1 MDLKEAYQ
9 IEAET
14 LAIDYYG
21 KEYDELSETIQYII
35 YNKAIE
41 IVNDGLQEEADILAE
56 ELYQGKNIK

>member
-21 KEYDELSETIQYII
+21 KEYDELTEAVQLIV
-35 YNKAIE
+35 YNKAVE
-41 IVNDGLQEEADILAE
+41 IVHENLQEESDIFVE
-56 ELYQGKNIK
+56 ELYREEK

>member
-21 KEYDELSETIQYII
+21 KEYDELTEAVQLIV
-35 YNKAIE
+35 YNKAVD
-41 IVNDGLQEEADILAE
+41 IVHENLQEESDIFVE
-56 ELYQGKNIK
+56 ELYREEK